1 MMSTN
6 RNLRFSNSQI
16 FYGSIDYI
24 SLVLKTSVNN
34 RDPSVRR
41 RNSMKTFSVNLAMR
55 KAQRLKDGNLRRAI
69 GEMVVKKKYPHYERF
84 SILDI
89 FQQTER
95 SSHQLGRKLVS
106 EVDVLDVT
114 RFSNQKS
121 SKL

>member
-6 RNLRFSNSQI
+6 RNALPRFEKKKKRNYLRNSSDLRFSNSPI
-16 FYGSIDYI
+16 FYESIDYI

-89 FQQTER
+89 
-95 SSHQLGRKLVS
+95 V
-106 EVDVLDVT
+106 
-114 RFSNQKS
+114 
-121 SKL
+121 